1 MKGAHTTKEASFLEM
16 EPGKVEGEV
25 RVPGSKSLTNRGLLI
40 AALAQGDSILRG
52 ALFSDDTHYMTSS
65 LKALG
70 FQVEEFPGEERFVVR
85 GEGGN
90 MPAQK
95 ASLFVGNAGTAMRFL
110 TAFLCLGRG
119 DFEIGGTERMHQR
132 PIQDLLDCLNQ
143 LGARVKS
150 RFGNGCPPVIIEA
163 RGLEGGRAT
172 MKGNLSSQYF
182 TAVLLSA
189 PYARKDVEI
198 KVEGELVSRPYV
210 DMTLRLMERFGVEV
224 ENRDFKGFFIRAGQR
239 YHAMD
244 YRVEGDATSAS
255 YFLAAA
261 AITGGRV
268 RVYGIPR
275 DSLQGDVRFLELLGE
290 MGARVERGE
299 DWVELE
305 GRTLKGIEADLRDCP
320 DLAQTLAAVS
330 IFAQGRTRLRNIENL
345 RIKETD
351 RIRAVVNEL
360 SRMGI
365 KAREHEDGFE
375 VEPGE
380 PRPAL
385 IETYGD

>member
-1 MKGAHTTKEASFLEM
+1 
-16 EPGKVEGEV
+16 
-25 RVPGSKSLTNRGLLI
+25 
-40 AALAQGDSILRG
+40 
-52 ALFSDDTHYMTSS
+52 
-65 LKALG
+65 
-70 FQVEEFPGEERFVVR
+70 
-85 GEGGN
+85 
-90 MPAQK
+90 
-95 ASLFVGNAGTAMRFL
+95 MR
-110 TAFLCLGRG
+110 
-119 DFEIGGTERMHQR
+119 
-132 PIQDLLDCLNQ
+132 
-143 LGARVKS
+143 
-150 RFGNGCPPVIIEA
+150 
-163 RGLEGGRAT
+163 
-172 MKGNLSSQYF
+172 GNLSSQYF
-182 TAVLLSA
+182 TAVLLGA

-210 DMTLRLMERFGVEV
+210 AMTLRLMERFGVEV
-224 ENRDFKGFFIRAGQR
+224 ENRDFKIFFIRAGQR

-330 IFAQGRTRLRNIENL
+330 IFAQGKTRLRNIENL

-380 PRPAL
+380 PGPAL
-385 IETYGD
+385 IETYGDHRMAMSFALVGLRAKGIRIKDPQCVTKTYPRYFDELKKLCRTA